1 MAIENRIAKFLSDD
15 QVKRR
20 QQQEQFE
27 RDAAIVDIIAP
38 HVAEIVTQ
46 AREGKWDDAKLTR
59 VIAWVLFHF
68 RKPPYV
74 Q

>member
-1 MAIENRIAKFLSDD
+1 MAGENRIAKFLADA
-15 QVKRR
+15 QVKKR
-20 QQQEQFE
+20 QHEEQFE
-27 RDAAIVDIIAP
+27 RDSAIVDIIAP
-38 HVAEIVTQ
+38 HVAEIITQ

-68 RKPPYV
+68 RKPSYG